1 MKNEPR
7 SVAVTC
13 RLCDAPVAHETDVC
27 PSCGVKA
34 PWVPDEPSVNP
45 RVIRFAMWGAGIVV
59 GLLLLFVAG
68 MLVFGRSPR
77 TRSAING
84 LRVFGLASGAEID
97 AGVDS
102 EDVGRG

>member
-45 RVIRFAMWGAGIVV
+45 RVIRLTMWGVGIVV

-68 MLVFGRSPR
+68 MLVFGPVAEDEDRDQRPPSVRSGDR
-77 TRSAING
+77 R
-84 LRVFGLASGAEID
+84 
-97 AGVDS
+97 
-102 EDVGRG
+102 

>member
-68 MLVFGRSPR
+68 MLVFGPVAEDQERDQRPPSVRSGER
-77 TRSAING
+77 R
-84 LRVFGLASGAEID
+84 
-97 AGVDS
+97 
-102 EDVGRG
+102 

>member
-45 RVIRFAMWGAGIVV
+45 RVIRLTMWGVGIVV
-59 GLLLLFVAG
+59 GLLLLFVVG
-68 MLVFGRSPR
+68 MLVFGPVAEDEDRDQRPPSVRSGDR
-77 TRSAING
+77 R
-84 LRVFGLASGAEID
+84 
-97 AGVDS
+97 
-102 EDVGRG
+102 